1 MKISKMG
8 TESIKDM
15 RKQMFDQME
24 ADLQKTCKP
33 EERMFALHPDEEHII
48 VSHALFLMMS
58 KPLTTKLASLKGFYL
73 LRKFEEEMLTAY
85 LTESDEFPEL
95 QRYCNLLYD
104 MFPYELA
111 AAARNAA
118 IASKVR
124 KLQVIGMVAA
134 GYGGDM
140 EDDTVNDILDNMDFD
155 RNNKVCSHVIELMM
169 PQLNKF
175 VEREKIY

>member
-1 MKISKMG
+1 
-8 TESIKDM
+8 
-15 RKQMFDQME
+15 MFEQME
-24 ADLQKTCKP
+24 ADLQKRSKP
-33 EERMFALHPDEEHII
+33 EDRMFSMHPDEEHIV

-58 KPLTTKLASLKGFYL
+58 KPLAGKLPSLKGFFL

-85 LTESDEFPEL
+85 LTESDEYPEL
-95 QRYCNLLYD
+95 LHYCNLLYD
-104 MFPYELA
+104 MLPYELA

-124 KLQVIGMVAA
+124 KLQAIGMVAA

-140 EDDTVNDILDNMDFD
+140 EDDAVDDILDDMDFD
-155 RNNKVCSHVIELMM
+155 HNNKVCSHVIERMM
-169 PQLNKF
+169 PQLNQL

>member
-1 MKISKMG
+1 MG
-8 TESIKDM
+8 KDIQKEM
-15 RKQMFDQME
+15 RKQVFDQIE
-24 ADLQKTCKP
+24 ADLQKSIKP
-33 EERMFALHPDEEHII
+33 EERMFALHPDE
-48 VSHALFLMMS
+48 
-58 KPLTTKLASLKGFYL
+58 PLAGKLPSLKGLFL

-95 QRYCNLLYD
+95 MRYCNLLYD

-140 EDDTVNDILDNMDFD
+140 EDDTVDDILDDMDFD
-155 RNNKVCSHVIELMM
+155 RNNKVCSHEIELMM
-169 PQLNKF
+169 PQLNQL

>member
-1 MKISKMG
+1 MQK
-8 TESIKDM
+8 EM
-15 RKQMFDQME
+15 RKEMFDQME

-33 EERMFALHPDEEHII
+33 EDRMFALHPDEEHII

-58 KPLTTKLASLKGFYL
+58 KPLATKLPSLKGFYL

-95 QRYCNLLYD
+95 LRYCNLLYD

-124 KLQVIGMVAA
+124 KLQGIAMVAA

-140 EDDTVNDILDNMDFD
+140 EDDTVDDILAGMDFD

-169 PQLNKF
+169 PQLNQL

>member
-1 MKISKMG
+1 MG
-8 TESIKDM
+8 KDIQKEM
-15 RKQMFDQME
+15 RKQMFDQIE
-24 ADLQKTCKP
+24 ADLQKSCKP
-33 EERMFALHPDEEHII
+33 EERMFALHPDEDHII

-58 KPLTTKLASLKGFYL
+58 KPLAGKFPSLKGLFL

-85 LTESDEFPEL
+85 LTESDEYPEL
-95 QRYCNLLYD
+95 LRYCNLLYD
-104 MFPYELA
+104 MFPYEQA
-111 AAARNAA
+111 AAARNSA

-134 GYGGDM
+134 GYGGVM
-140 EDDTVNDILDNMDFD
+140 EDDMVDDILDDMDFD

-169 PQLNKF
+169 PQLNQL

>member
-1 MKISKMG
+1 M
-8 TESIKDM
+8 EKDIQKEM
-15 RKQMFDQME
+15 RKQMFDQIE
-24 ADLQKTCKP
+24 ADLQKNCKP
-33 EERMFALHPDEEHII
+33 EERMFALRPDEEHVI

-58 KPLTTKLASLKGFYL
+58 KPLAGKLPGLKGLFL
-73 LRKFEEEMLTAY
+73 MRKFEEEMLTAY

-95 QRYCNLLYD
+95 LRYCNLLYD

-111 AAARNAA
+111 AAARNAT

-140 EDDTVNDILDNMDFD
+140 EDDTVDDILDDMDFD
-155 RNNKVCSHVIELMM
+155 RKNKVCSHVIELMM
-169 PQLNKF
+169 PQLNKL
-175 VEREKIY
+175 VEQEKIY

>member
-1 MKISKMG
+1 MEQNSQKEI
-8 TESIKDM
+8 
-15 RKQMFDQME
+15 RKEMFDQME
-24 ADLQKTCKP
+24 ADLQERCKP
-33 EERMFALHPDEEHII
+33 EDRMFALHPDEEHII

-58 KPLTTKLASLKGFYL
+58 KPLAGKLTSLKGFFL

-85 LTESDEFPEL
+85 LTESDEYPEL
-95 QRYCNLLYD
+95 LRYCNLLYN

-140 EDDTVNDILDNMDFD
+140 EDDTVNDILDDMDFD

-169 PQLNKF
+169 PQLNKL
-175 VEREKIY
+175 VEQEKIY